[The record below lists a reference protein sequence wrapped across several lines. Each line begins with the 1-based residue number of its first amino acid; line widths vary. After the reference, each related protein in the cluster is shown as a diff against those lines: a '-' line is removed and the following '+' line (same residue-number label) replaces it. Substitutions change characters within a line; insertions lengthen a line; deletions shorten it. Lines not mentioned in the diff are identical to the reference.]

1 MMDDPSLTDVFE
13 NDEVENDVDAFE
25 ALEDEAAKPRRLDA
39 DAILDT
45 LVPSTVDWRA
55 TVGRHPVMS
64 VIGVGVVGY
73 LVGRTRGS
81 MIMTGVSAAL
91 STAMM
96 RQLGDVFDG
105 DFFDF

>member
-1 MMDDPSLTDVFE
+1 MDDPSLTDIFE
-13 NDEVENDVDAFE
+13 DDAFKNDVDDVE
-25 ALEDEAAKPRRLDA
+25 PVNDEGATPRHLDA

-64 VIGVGVVGY
+64 VLGVGVVGY
-73 LVGRTRGS
+73 LIGRTRGS
-81 MIMTGVSAAL
+81 TIMTGVSAAL

>member
-1 MMDDPSLTDVFE
+1 MDDPSLIDADEYDADDVE
-13 NDEVENDVDAFE
+13 RTSDQAP
-25 ALEDEAAKPRRLDA
+25 KGRQLDA
-39 DAILDT
+39 DTILDT
-45 LVPSTVDWRA
+45 LVPSTVDWRG

-64 VIGVGVVGY
+64 VVGVGVVGY
-73 LVGRTRGS
+73 LIGRTRGS

-96 RQLGDVFDG
+96 RQLGDVFEG

>member
-1 MMDDPSLTDVFE
+1 MDEPSPSDVFE
-13 NDEVENDVDAFE
+13 DDEFENDLDGVE
-25 ALEDEAAKPRRLDA
+25 AVSDDGVKARRLDA

-64 VIGVGVVGY
+64 VVGVGVVGY
-73 LVGRTRGS
+73 LVGRTRGTT
-81 MIMTGVSAAL
+81 IMAGVSAAL

>member
-1 MMDDPSLTDVFE
+1 MDDPSLTDAVE
-13 NDEVENDVDAFE
+13 YDAGDVEPTSDEPKA
-25 ALEDEAAKPRRLDA
+25 RQLDA
-39 DAILDT
+39 DTILDT
-45 LVPSTVDWRA
+45 LVPSTVDWRG

-64 VIGVGVVGY
+64 VVGVGIVGY
-73 LVGRTRGS
+73 LIGRSRGS

-96 RQLGDVFDG
+96 RQLGDVFEG

>member
-1 MMDDPSLTDVFE
+1 MDDPSLTDAVE
-13 NDEVENDVDAFE
+13 YDAGDVEPTSDEPKA
-25 ALEDEAAKPRRLDA
+25 RQLDA
-39 DAILDT
+39 DTILDP
-45 LVPSTVDWRA
+45 LVPSTVDWRG

-64 VIGVGVVGY
+64 VVGVGIVGY
-73 LVGRTRGS
+73 LIGRSRGS

-96 RQLGDVFDG
+96 RQLGDVFEG